1 MRRIK
6 VLGLLIVIAIV
17 TLLLYSKS
25 GQSEL
30 EASQT
35 GDFFYKTKS
44 ALERTPV
51 GGGASTAGK
60 GKVVGT
66 SSEEDKEA
74 SRARLKEAAQVAKD
88 NANLKA
94 PKPDPPSKVV
104 GIGSAAEGAEKSVAG
119 RKKFNAGGSEAQEPI
134 REEEES
140 EEDQD
145 VKAEFNS
152 ILKKAPSEYF
162 PPPIFQSQIL
172 EWVDRLGLGLGNVL
186 TYHLVI
192 IFSKSYCPHSARAKG
207 ILLEKYLIDPKPYVV
222 ELDQHKLGPQL
233 QAKLADL
240 TGRKTVP
247 NVLINGVSIGGGD
260 DVAELD
266 STRALVD
273 KVRDLG
279 GKRMLEVKLRPI
291 EEVKETVKEKEKV
304 VEEEKEEGHGL
315 RR

>member
-1 MRRIK
+1 MSRYHQSPINTTPIFSRRSSSTMPSMRRIK
-6 VLGLLIVIAIV
+6 VFGLLIFIGIV
-17 TLLLYSKS
+17 TLLIYRKS
-25 GQSEL
+25 GQSDL

-66 SSEEDKEA
+66 SSEDDKEA
-74 SRARLKEAAQVAKD
+74 SKARLKEAAQVAKD
-88 NANLKA
+88 NANMKA

-119 RKKFNAGGSEAQEPI
+119 RKKFGAGGSEAQEPMK
-134 REEEES
+134 EEES

-152 ILKKAPSEYF
+152 ILKKAP
-162 PPPIFQSQIL
+162 I
-172 EWVDRLGLGLGNVL
+172 
-186 TYHLVI
+186 I
-192 IFSKSYCPHSARAKG
+192 IFSKSYCPHSARAKN

-222 ELDQHKLGPQL
+222 ELDQHKLGAQL

-247 NVLINGVSIGGGD
+247 NVLINGVPIGGGD

-266 STRALVD
+266 STSKLVD

-279 GKRMLEVKLRPI
+279 GKRMLEVKLRTS
-291 EEVKETVKEKEKV
+291 EETKETVKEKEKV
-304 VEEEKEEGHGL
+304 GGEKDEGHGL
-315 RR
+315 R

>member
-1 MRRIK
+1 MPSMRRIK
-6 VLGLLIVIAIV
+6 VLGLIIIIAVV
-17 TLLLYSKS
+17 TLLLYSKT

-60 GKVVGT
+60 GKVAGT
-66 SSEEDKEA
+66 SGSSSSEEDKEA

-134 REEEES
+134 KEEEES

-152 ILKKAPSEYF
+152 ILKKAP
-162 PPPIFQSQIL
+162 I
-172 EWVDRLGLGLGNVL
+172 
-186 TYHLVI
+186 I

-279 GKRMLEVKLRPI
+279 GKRMLEVKVRPI
-291 EEVKETVKEKEKV
+291 EEAKETVEEKEKV
-304 VEEEKEEGHGL
+304 VEEKEEGHGL
-315 RR
+315 R

>member
-1 MRRIK
+1 MPSMRRIK

-152 ILKKAPSEYF
+152 ILKKAP
-162 PPPIFQSQIL
+162 I
-172 EWVDRLGLGLGNVL
+172 
-186 TYHLVI
+186 I